1 MTRRMLIAAGIA
13 VLAAA
18 ASPGGANA
26 QFYKGKTL
34 TMIINYPPGGPTD
47 IEGRIVALHLPA
59 HIPGKP
65 TVIVKNIG
73 GAGGMIGSNYLG
85 EVAKPDGDTFGF
97 FTWNPVA
104 ELLGDP
110 GLRVP
115 YSKFKLIAGVQ
126 NPLVFYIRKDTPPG
140 IKVASDIM
148 KTNGIKVL
156 SLDALNANTI
166 QGALALDIL
175 GVKYTQVSGYRG
187 LKAVQTAIL
196 QGEGQM
202 ANTSLPGWRAS
213 IEPTMAKQGIV
224 MGVWQIAP
232 PNKAGEYL
240 RSPVVPELPTFEEFY
255 ASVKAGKKPSGQSYE
270 AMRAITDTLTA
281 MFRTGFMPPN
291 TPKEAVTTLRTA
303 FVDLWKDQ
311 AFLSDYSKAVKSKP
325 VMVTG
330 EDGEELL
337 GRLEKVTPALK
348 TFIADYAKRNASK

>member
-1 MTRRMLIAAGIA
+1 MTRRILIVAGMA
-13 VLAAA
+13 MLAAIA
-18 ASPGGANA
+18 LPGGAEA

-65 TVIVKNIG
+65 TIIVKNIG

-85 EVAKPDGDTFGF
+85 EVAKPDGNTFGF

-104 ELLGDP
+104 QLLGDP
-110 GLRVP
+110 GMRVP
-115 YSKFKLIAGVQ
+115 YTKFKLIAGVQ
-126 NPLVFYIRKDTPPG
+126 NPLVYYIRKDTPPG

-148 KTNGIKVL
+148 KTQGFKAL
-156 SLDALNANTI
+156 SLDAKNPNTV
-166 QGALALDIL
+166 QGALALDLL
-175 GVKYTQVSGYRG
+175 GVKYTPVTGYRG

-196 QGEGQM
+196 QNEGQM

-224 MGVWQIAP
+224 MALWQVAP
-232 PNKAGEYL
+232 PNKAGEYV

-255 ASVKAGKKPSGQSYE
+255 ASVKGGKKPTGQSYE
-270 AMRAITDTLTA
+270 ALRAITNTLTA
-281 MFRTGFMPPN
+281 MFRTAFMPPA
-291 TPKEAVTTLRTA
+291 TADEPVETLRAA

-311 AFLSDYSKAVKSKP
+311 AFLNDYAKAVKSKP

-330 EDGEELL
+330 EEGQELL
-337 GRLEKVTPALK
+337 GHLGMVSPALK
-348 TFIADYAKRNASK
+348 AFIADYANKIAAK